1 MIVMADKLQRLEI
14 VTPAK
19 KLFSEDIRFVVVPG
33 VMGELGI
40 LPEHTPLM
48 SALKIGIV
56 RFEQDGKTYKVA
68 ITGGFV
74 EIRNNKVTVLADS
87 AERAEDIDRQRAE
100 KAKERA
106 EKRLASKTSDLDLA
120 RAEEALKRALNR
132 LKALQ

>member
-14 VTPAK
+14 VTPAR
-19 KLFSEDIRFVVVPG
+19 KLLSEDVRFVVVPG

-106 EKRLASKTSDLDLA
+106 EKRLASKTSDLDAA